1 MEKVKLP
8 KELAEAIETLEN
20 AEITTFG
27 IICSLVHERWG
38 HSEHASEA
46 HKVLR
51 KFSFGNSGGNT
62 DVLLKALVNGYE
74 IEMTKEE
81 MALDYYET
89 LGRLMNEAEAI
100 GNRDKALA
108 LSNER
113 KGARCI
119 LMILGIKIE
128 GINA

>member
-8 KELAEAIETLEN
+8 KEVAEAIETLEN

-27 IICSLVHERWG
+27 IICSLAYEIWG

-74 IEMTKEE
+74 LDLTPEE
-81 MALDYYET
+81 KVLSEYKARQPSSDYGNAYRQGVRDT
-89 LGRLMNEAEAI
+89 LNAY
-100 GNRDKALA
+100 
-108 LSNER
+108 
-113 KGARCI
+113 
-119 LMILGIKIE
+119 GIKIE
-128 GINA
+128 GVNA

>member
-1 MEKVKLP
+1 MEKVKLT
-8 KELAEAIETLEN
+8 KEVAEAIETLEN

-27 IICSLVHERWG
+27 IICSLAYEIWG

-74 IEMTKEE
+74 IEMTPEE
-81 MALDYYET
+81 KVQQRFNHLKNDGKRQQMD
-89 LGRLMNEAEAI
+89 
-100 GNRDKALA
+100 D
-108 LSNER
+108 
-113 KGARCI
+113 I
-119 LMILGIKIE
+119 LFVLNAYGIKIE
-128 GINA
+128 GVNA